1 MRNKIMA
8 LTVAM
13 IFLVLVVPVSPSIS
27 QHAVTFAK
35 YLPDG
40 SVEYLTEAVE
50 VQEDFTISQAIAQHC
65 AALLQEDARFQFLMD
80 QQTGL
85 YLIVSAGDG
94 MHFALPPAMF
104 EIRLLRISFNLI
116 PSIIYCS
123 YSDAE
128 ASTDI
133 TLLGGTGN
141 VTSLAGPHKV
151 LAGGF
156 VGIIGWNNVFSFYS
170 AGFAG
175 LTFFTWTSE
184 T

>member
-1 MRNKIMA
+1 MRNKILA
-8 LTVAM
+8 LAVA
-13 IFLVLVVPVSPSIS
+13 IVFLVLIVPVSPSVS
-27 QHAVTFAK
+27 QQSITFTK

-40 SVEYLTEAVE
+40 SMEYLTEAVDI
-50 VQEDFTISQAIAQHC
+50 QEEYTMAQAIAQRC
-65 AALLQEDARFQFLMD
+65 ADLLQEDTRFQSLSD

-133 TLLGGTGN
+133 TPLDGTGN

-156 VGIIGWNNVFSFYS
+156 VGIVGWSNVFSFTS

-175 LTFFTWTSE
+175 LTLFTWTSDI
-184 T
+184 

>member
-1 MRNKIMA
+1 MKGKIMA
-8 LTVAM
+8 LVIALV
-13 IFLVLVVPVSPSIS
+13 FLTLTVPVSPGVS
-27 QHAVTFAK
+27 QHMVTFAK

-40 SVEYLTEAVE
+40 SVEHVTMAVE
-50 VQEDFTISQAIAQHC
+50 VTGGETPSQAIARRC
-65 AALLQEDARFQFLMD
+65 AVLLREDARFQSLLD

-94 MHFALPPAMF
+94 MHFALPPALF

-123 YSDAE
+123 YSDPE

-133 TLLGGTGN
+133 TPLGGAGN
-141 VTSLAGPHKV
+141 GTSLSGPHKV

-156 VGIIGWNNVFSFYS
+156 VGIIGWDGVFSSYS

-175 LTFFTWTSE
+175 LTFFIWTSDS
-184 T
+184 